1 MEHFSALS
9 RKALLIIGIGCC
21 FHASQAQ
28 QTSVQGHV
36 VGNSLH
42 IETDPLSLK
51 NNLDT
56 LFTRTVAN
64 RIGNFDTDDLT
75 EGASNLYF
83 TDARAQG
90 AISGG
95 TGVTVTSG
103 SVAIGQAVGTSD
115 NVTFNN
121 LDANGTLDV
130 TGATTLS
137 STLDVTGATGVDGDF
152 DVNTNKF
159 TVASATGNTAVA
171 GTLAVTGTSSSASG
185 STVGTLT
192 LADGSITDSSGSL
205 SFGDENVST
214 MGTLGAGNTSVTGTL
229 SATGATTLSSTLG
242 VTGVAS
248 FDGGIKIADGTQGAN
263 YILSSDANGNASW
276 KESAA
281 AKSPV
286 YGVFDA
292 TAPIN
297 AFNSAPYCTGTYIDV
312 PPGPWAVNIGLIMT
326 TGVPHSG
333 GYWVRT
339 VLSTDCAANTAPT
352 YITGGPA
359 MVAGMLSSHSPYGFL
374 SGVIMVDNTG
384 TSTQRLYLWRE
395 TCDTAAGADP
405 TLTLQNFARG
415 VYGEDYI
422 YAMPMNN

>member
-1 MEHFSALS
+1 MEHFSGLF
-9 RKALLIIGIGCC
+9 RTTLLFIGIGCC
-21 FHASQAQ
+21 IHASQAQ
-28 QTSVQGHV
+28 QTAVKGRV
-36 VGNSLH
+36 VGNGLH
-42 IETDPLSLK
+42 VDVDPYGLK

-56 LFTRTVAN
+56 LLARTVAN

-130 TGATTLS
+130 
-137 STLDVTGATGVDGDF
+137 
-152 DVNTNKF
+152 
-159 TVASATGNTAVA
+159 
-171 GTLAVTGTSSSASG
+171 
-185 STVGTLT
+185 
-192 LADGSITDSSGSL
+192 
-205 SFGDENVST
+205 
-214 MGTLGAGNTSVTGTL
+214 
-229 SATGATTLSSTLG
+229 TGATTLSSTLG